1 MNRPQF
7 LAELNQYLTFFT
19 PDERAAVM
27 ASYMQKF
34 DDAGETGEAALIVEL
49 GTPMRVAI
57 DLKRR
62 QEAGDSFDDL
72 FGGGTAAAPDYS
84 VETETPETLSA
95 EPEAES
101 GGEEPASAAEA
112 APGETSAESAQSL
125 AEPPTRLSAGRIIIG
140 VILSIVV
147 VAVFL
152 CIAATGA
159 LGMTAAGYFLMTGF
173 SSLRMLTD
181 ALFLFAAGLVLGGA
195 GLLIVWF
202 AVWAAIRL
210 ISKLFSADSRK
221 GDAK

>member
-72 FGGGTAAAPDYS
+72 FGVGTAAAPDYS

-95 EPEAES
+95 EAES

-112 APGETSAESAQSL
+112 APDETSAESAQSL

-210 ISKLFSADSRK
+210 ISKLFSVDSRK